1 MFLLM
6 LLAKK
11 TNFGNDADYV
21 TSRDDEC
28 KIQISDFVISLNL
41 QSVNNIT
48 HYLQKIY

>member
-1 MFLLM
+1 M

-41 QSVNNIT
+41 QSVIT
-48 HYLQKIY
+48 IIHTIYRKYTN